1 MTYPDD
7 PAANARQRKAPYPT
21 GFLLA
26 VKPGEVNANYCTHE
40 ADSPFCSCV
49 HDWRITWGNVER
61 KTKQASRYVTD
72 SP

>member
-7 PAANARQRKAPYPT
+7 PAANAKQPKAPYPT

-26 VKPGEVNANYCTHE
+26 VKPEEVTIASCDHD
-40 ADSPFCSCV
+40 ADPPVCHCV
-49 HDWRITWGNVER
+49 HDWRIEWANMPKRTQLR
-61 KTKQASRYVTD
+61 SKYVTD